1 MLKEKSNGNG
11 ILGDETSSSSS
22 SSDDEDGE
30 DRVTKSNVMALL
42 MGGRATKPDI
52 EEIDGG

>member
-22 SSDDEDGE
+22 SSGDEDGA
-30 DRVTKSNVMALL
+30 DMVTKSDVMALL
-42 MGGRATKPDI
+42 MGTRATKPDI